1 MTLNNVLLV
10 KSQSSQFN
18 ENHWL
23 PVKKQHGITEVL
35 CPGKYLDQFL
45 SGKDFFWIMVQ
56 FKSNLLRGIAFILII
71 YLDENFCLPV
81 CIYVCL
87 SISLSLS

>member
-23 PVKKQHGITEVL
+23 PVKNQQGITEVL
-35 CPGKYLDQFL
+35 CPGKYLVQLL
-45 SGKDFFWIMVQ
+45 SGKEFVGIMT
-56 FKSNLLRGIAFILII
+56 
-71 YLDENFCLPV
+71 
-81 CIYVCL
+81 
-87 SISLSLS
+87 